1 MAASAQW
8 DGTAIA
14 AQVEQAGE
22 AGVYM
27 ACEVLLSHALDRTPF
42 SEGDLRQSG
51 MASADGLRGAVS
63 FNTPYAVK
71 QHEELSYVHPNG
83 GEAKFLEK
91 AVNDFGPEFLD
102 VVKVGMQGLL

>member
-1 MAASAQW
+1 MAVGAQW
-8 DGTAIA
+8 DGAAIA
-14 AQVEQAGE
+14 AQVEGAAE

-51 MASADGLRGAVS
+51 MASAEGLRGAVS
-63 FNTPYAVK
+63 FNTPYALK
-71 QHEELSYVHPNG
+71 QHEELSYAHPNG
-83 GEAKFLEK
+83 GEAKYLEK
-91 AVNDFGPEFLD
+91 AVNAFAGEFLD